1 MFSYDFNSKNTNI
14 FESNKFPKLHRIVHN
29 FNNPGWVYNYH
40 LHKNA
45 TEIVYI
51 ADGKAEYTIDMKS
64 FIVEKGQI
72 LILEKGVI
80 HSITSDLDNP
90 VDAWTCIIGDYKINA
105 NNEDVQILPNK
116 NFHIMSAGIHE
127 EFIQNIFKEI
137 YILCL
142 NDNPFS
148 QGACNILASSLIATI
163 YSLLPMDKEAN
174 LHKNSS
180 FIRDVLIYISEHYT
194 EQITLKKLSEVFHI
208 SAGHISHSFTK
219 EFGVSPINYAINLRI
234 CDAKLLLINSNDS
247 LISIAKKVG
256 YDNPTHFTNIFTKRV
271 DCTPTEYREYH
282 SKKNN
287 ISSPLVNSCLNNDN
301 TSKEIS
307 ELKKDFEK
315 IKEENEILQKAMA
328 ILAAKK

>member
-148 QGACNILASSLIATI
+148 KSTKQIFL
-163 YSLLPMDKEAN
+163 
-174 LHKNSS
+174 S
-180 FIRDVLIYISEHYT
+180 FLFI
-194 EQITLKKLSEVFHI
+194 K
-208 SAGHISHSFTK
+208 
-219 EFGVSPINYAINLRI
+219 
-234 CDAKLLLINSNDS
+234 
-247 LISIAKKVG
+247 
-256 YDNPTHFTNIFTKRV
+256 IF
-271 DCTPTEYREYH
+271 
-282 SKKNN
+282 
-287 ISSPLVNSCLNNDN
+287 LG
-301 TSKEIS
+301 
-307 ELKKDFEK
+307 EK
-315 IKEENEILQKAMA
+315 STQ
-328 ILAAKK
+328 